1 MIALTTASKIITGTV
16 GLIKSVDR
24 RVILSPIIKWPL
36 TRILKLNQLISIKSI
51 TIPVNT

>member
-36 TRILKLNQLISIKSI
+36 TSTRINIIKIESAQQH
-51 TIPVNT
+51 